1 MSERYSLSRVLAEDE
16 LPDDATE
23 ALEEANRVDR
33 RPLPGGR
40 AAGSEER
47 AGTEEKPSTERVARR
62 RPAFE
67 LPPYETRER

>member
-1 MSERYSLSRVLAEDE
+1 MSERYGLSRALAEDE

-23 ALEEANRVDR
+23 ALEEAGRVDR
-33 RPLPGGR
+33 KPLPGGR

-47 AGTEEKPSTERVARR
+47 AGTEDRPDSEPVAKR

-67 LPPYETRER
+67 LPPFETPES